1 MKQPDIHVGIVHA
14 VELHFTLQGNYT
26 LDGSPVKGEQT
37 AVYNPDGTVLW
48 QGKSYKELLF
58 TARGTEDCFLLHDVV
73 IGIHFH
79 WERKETQVFRGSL
92 KLMIEDGKVVAVNI
106 LPVEQYLMSV
116 ISSEM
121 KATAGLQYLKAHAVI
136 SRSWVLA
143 QMENRR
149 HPEKG
154 VVDDSAKAPA
164 VNVTDKEIVINRWY
178 GRSAHTLFDVCAD
191 DHCQRYQ
198 GITRATSPAVEQA
211 VKETFGEVLT
221 YEGRICD
228 ARFSKSCGGVSEAY
242 EYCWDNTSYPYLKS
256 VRCWDGKSCISSD
269 LRMEVNA
276 EKWIR
281 ESPPA
286 FCNTH
291 DKKVLSQILN
301 EYDQETKDFYRW
313 TVELTQEKL
322 QSLILEKQQIEMG
335 PILSITPLERGYS
348 GRISKLRIEGEKHTL
363 IIGKELEIRRTLS
376 DSHLLSSAF
385 VVDRLP
391 NGGFRLTGAGWGH
404 GVGFCQIGGA
414 VMAEKGYSYDK
425 ILAHYFTNASL
436 TKLYS

>member
-1 MKQPDIHVGIVHA
+1 MKQPEIHVGIVHA
-14 VELHFTLQGNYT
+14 VELHFTLKGNYLLNGERVQGEQVAT
-26 LDGSPVKGEQT
+26 YQSDGSILW
-37 AVYNPDGTVLW
+37 NGTNCR
-48 QGKSYKELLF
+48 ELLF
-58 TARGTEDCFLLHDVV
+58 SSTDENDSFLLHDVV
-73 IGIHFH
+73 IGINFH

-92 KLMIEDGKVVAVNI
+92 KLLVEDEKVVAVNI
-106 LPVEQYLMSV
+106 LPVEQYLVSV

-149 HPEKG
+149 HPSG
-154 VVDDSAKAPA
+154 VDDSASQPA
-164 VNVTDKEIVINRWY
+164 ERIGDKETVINRWY

-198 GITRATSPAVEQA
+198 GITRASNPTVEQA

-221 YEGRICD
+221 YDGKICD
-228 ARFSKSCGGVSEAY
+228 ARFSKSCGGISEAY
-242 EYCWDNTSYPYLKS
+242 EYCWDDTSYPYLKP
-256 VRCWDGKSCISSD
+256 VRCDDDTLNPLPD
-269 LRMEVNA
+269 LRIEANA

-281 ESPPA
+281 ESPKA

-301 EYDQETKDFYRW
+301 EYDQETTDFYRW
-313 TVELTQEKL
+313 QVRLTQEKI
-322 QSLILEKQQIEMG
+322 QRLIREKQHVEIG
-335 PILSITPLERGYS
+335 RVSSITPLERGFS
-348 GRISKLRIEGEKHTL
+348 GRISKLKIEGENHTL
-363 IIGKELEIRRTLS
+363 ILGKELEIRRTLS

-385 VVDRLP
+385 VVDKAGDAFL
-391 NGGFRLTGAGWGH
+391 LTGAGWGH

-414 VMAEKGYSYDK
+414 VMAEKGYSYDR
-425 ILAHYFTNASL
+425 ILFHYFTNAEL